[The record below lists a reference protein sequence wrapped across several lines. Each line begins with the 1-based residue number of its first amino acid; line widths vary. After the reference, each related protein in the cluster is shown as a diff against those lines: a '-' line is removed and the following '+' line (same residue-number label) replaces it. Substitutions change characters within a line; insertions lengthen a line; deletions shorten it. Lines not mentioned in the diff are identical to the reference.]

1 MKQATLAASIMAVCY
16 DNQDHPEYQ
25 NLTKCIFYFYY
36 RKCVL
41 IIEEHC
47 RYNFY
52 IDSLPEEHPAKILL
66 AATKVAAMRTRSSF
80 YVSAIM
86 TLKLLTIPAINQ
98 MSNKSDFD
106 IGKMIEEGKKSLFI
120 YACQQEINIF
130 PLAVWFCVNYRI

>member
-1 MKQATLAASIMAVCY
+1 MAVCY

-25 NLTKCIFYFYY
+25 NLTNVFYFITEMCSEY
-36 RKCVL
+36 RGAL
-41 IIEEHC
+41 PLQ
-47 RYNFY
+47 FY
-52 IDSLPEEHPAKILL
+52 IDSLPEDHPAKILL

-120 YACQQEINIF
+120 YACQQEIKHIF
-130 PLAVWFCVNYRI
+130 HWPVWFCVNYRI